1 MTTLVL
7 HRGSLRANPYERWL
21 DGLDTPIVLLGSR
34 EQLDLHA
41 EELPTGP
48 PYVHSEALSD
58 YDHGAHV
65 ARRAAELI
73 GTYRVTDIVACQECD
88 IERAAVL
95 RERFGLRGQRPGA
108 AVPYRDKWVMKQTAM
123 AAGIAV
129 APHTLLRTPEDLD
142 AFTAVHGLPVVV
154 KPRRGAGSIGLRI
167 LRTQQEYA
175 QWRGRARPDG
185 PDGLIDGDG
194 EPAWLAEAYVEG
206 VMCHID
212 GTVMDGRISTL
223 WPSMYTYV
231 LADYTDRGARVDI
244 ALDAA
249 DPLTDR
255 LTAFGERLLAAF
267 GGGPDFAF
275 HIEVFVRPD
284 GELVLC
290 EAACRAGGAGVRDV
304 QRAMFGFDPAEYPV
318 RRQLGL
324 DVGPTGR
331 RGPQQLAGQLLFT
344 RRPGRLRALP
354 DPDRL
359 PGGVVKYQTFAAVGD
374 EVGEAAHSGDFLVAF
389 VIVGEDR
396 AQCEARIRAA
406 QAWFLGG
413 LVMD

>member
-48 PYVHSEALSD
+48 PYVHAEALSD

-73 GTYRVTDIVACQECD
+73 GTYRVTDIVACQESD

-95 RERFGLRGQRPGA
+95 RERFGLRGQRPEA
-108 AVPYRDKWVMKQTAM
+108 AVPYRDKWVMKQTAL

-129 APHTLLRTPEDLD
+129 APHTLLRAPEDLD

-167 LRTQQEYA
+167 LRTEQEYA
-175 QWRGRARPDG
+175 RWRVQAGR
-185 PDGLIDGDG
+185 DGLLDDDG

-212 GTVMDGRISTL
+212 GTVMEGRISTL

-231 LADYTDRGARVDI
+231 LADYTDRKARVDI

-284 GELVLC
+284 GALVLC

-324 DVGPTGR
+324 DVGPTER
-331 RGPQQLAGQLLFT
+331 RGPRQLAGQLLFT

-354 DPDRL
+354 DPAGL
-359 PGGVVKYQTFAAVGD
+359 PEGVVKYQTFATVGD

-389 VIVGEDR
+389 VIAGRDR

-406 QAWFLGG
+406 ESWFLAG